1 MTINR
6 SSKDIGLARQV
17 CDELRSGNTNA
28 INLVYKHYQVFFLN
42 FAERRMYTNEQT
54 AAETVCND
62 FWEELLNGKAICS
75 YAYKNHSG
83 QKAALKTYLT
93 TRLNWRITD
102 HNRKYARDRK
112 LFSPLDDDPGI
123 AKLNAAD
130 ERMQESAEANY
141 LREEQQKI
149 IRQALMML
157 SETAPRDARLIRM
170 YLNGLSYANMAEEE
184 LKKKGESKSNFAK
197 KENAI
202 KKQFTRPRTGSL
214 AKFKICWGRVLK
226 KKGLKQDDIVF

>member
-6 SSKDIGLARQV
+6 SSKDVELARKV
-17 CDELRSGNTNA
+17 CDKLRTGNTDA
-28 INLVYKHYQVFFLN
+28 IDLVYRQYQVFFLN
-42 FAERRMYTNEQT
+42 FTERRLYMNEQT
-54 AAETVCND
+54 APETVCMD

-75 YAYKNHSG
+75 YAYKNPNG
-83 QKAALKTYLT
+83 QKAALRTYLT

-102 HNRKYARDRK
+102 HNRKYVRDRK
-112 LFSPLDDDPGI
+112 LFSPLDDDPRI
-123 AKLNAAD
+123 ANSIATD
-130 ERMQESAEANY
+130 ERLQESAEASY

-157 SETAPRDARLIRM
+157 SETAPRDAQLIRK
-170 YLNGLSYANMAEEE
+170 YLKGLSYANMAEEE
-184 LKKKGESKSNFAK
+184 LNKKGESKSNFAK

-214 AKFKICWGRVLK
+214 AKFKICLERVLK
-226 KKGLKQDDIVF
+226 TKGLKLDDMVF